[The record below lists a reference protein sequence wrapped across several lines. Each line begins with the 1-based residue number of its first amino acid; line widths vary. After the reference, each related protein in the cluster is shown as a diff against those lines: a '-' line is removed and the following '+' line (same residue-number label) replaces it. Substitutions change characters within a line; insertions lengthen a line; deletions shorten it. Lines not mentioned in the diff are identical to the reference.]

1 MLIKQ
6 SKNSY
11 IRCTNR
17 YGYIVNQLTKHDR
30 VYNDVGANFLSKIK
44 RYPQEIEEIVK
55 SLAEEYEG
63 ISYEELMK
71 DFIDFVVD
79 LEGTKFVIT
88 GNTVEEINEKD
99 ENFTYAI
106 DKPKT
111 LEIDFTQHTDKAI
124 SQNTQDFFR
133 EEVQGHPLIKNLQFE
148 LSSRCNERC
157 IHCYIP
163 NSKKNVGIDMPLNKF
178 KEIIDEYSSMGGI
191 SVALSGGEVFLHK
204 NMIEILRY
212 CRKKDLKITILTN
225 LTILTDE
232 HIKVLKEVDVSFI
245 QTSLYSMKSEIHDS
259 ITTVKGSFYKTKNSI
274 ERLVA
279 NDIPVQISCP
289 TMKANYRDY
298 KDVLLYAQSLKIKA
312 QTDFI
317 IMARA
322 DLDKENL
329 ANRLTLE
336 ETEYLL
342 RDIMKYDPKY
352 RDMSLYLRPR
362 SDEILLNYDNFVNEP
377 LCGVGYDNCC
387 ITANGDVYPCAG
399 WQNYVLGNLYRQS
412 LRDIW
417 ENSEKI
423 KYLRKITQASF
434 PQCLKCEA
442 FQYCSRC
449 LVRNYNESN
458 GDMLNIPKHFCDVAF
473 LNKRIREEY
482 EKTVINQMSNNE

>member
-30 VYNDVGANFLSKIK
+30 VYNKTGADFLSKIN
-44 RYPQEIEEIVK
+44 REPQDIDAIVR
-55 SLAEEYEG
+55 SLVDEYEG
-63 ISYEELMK
+63 VSYEELMDDFQVFVADLERAKFVVIGDTIEDINKK
-71 DFIDFVVD
+71 DESFSYSIEMPKTSKIDFSQD
-79 LEGTKFVIT
+79 T
-88 GNTVEEINEKD
+88 D
-99 ENFTYAI
+99 ENVS
-106 DKPKT
+106 
-111 LEIDFTQHTDKAI
+111 E
-124 SQNTQDFFR
+124 NTQDFFR
-133 EEVQGHPLIKNLQFE
+133 EEVQGHPLVKNLQFE

-163 NSKKNVGIDMPLNKF
+163 NSKKNAGFDMPLEKV
-178 KEIIDEYSSMGGI
+178 KGILDEYSSMGGL
-191 SVALSGGEVFLHK
+191 SVTLSGGEAFLHK
-204 NMIEILRY
+204 DIIEILRY

-232 HIKVLKEVDVSFI
+232 HIKVLKEVDVAFI
-245 QTSLYSMKSEIHDS
+245 QTSLYSMNPEIHDQ
-259 ITTVKGSFYKTKNSI
+259 ITTIKGSFFKTKDSI

-279 NDIPVQISCP
+279 NDVPVQISCP

-322 DLDKENL
+322 DLDKDNL
-329 ANRLTLE
+329 ANRLSLE

-362 SDEILLNYDNFVNEP
+362 SDEITLNYDEFVNEP

-387 ITANGDVYPCAG
+387 VTANGDVYPCAG
-399 WQNYVLGNLYRQS
+399 WQAYVLGNVYHQTLQ
-412 LRDIW
+412 DIW
-417 ENSEKI
+417 ENSERI
-423 KYLRKITQASF
+423 KQLRKIKQSSF

-442 FQYCSRC
+442 FKYCSRC
-449 LVRNYNESN
+449 LVRNFNESN
-458 GDMLNIPKHFCDVAF
+458 GDMFIVPKHFCDVAF

-482 EKTVINQMSNNE
+482 EHTIMDQISCNE

>member
-17 YGYIVNQLTKHDR
+17 YGYIVNQLTKQDS
-30 VYNDVGANFLSKIK
+30 VYDNIGADFLSKIK
-44 RYPQEIEEIVK
+44 RVPQTIESIV
-55 SLAEEYEG
+55 SLLVKEYEE
-63 ISYEELMK
+63 ISYEEL
-71 DFIDFVVD
+71 FNDFVAFVAD
-79 LEGTKFVIT
+79 LENAKFVIT
-88 GNTVEEINEKD
+88 GDTLEEINKKD
-99 ENFTYAI
+99 ESFTYAI
-106 DKPKT
+106 DNPKT
-111 LEIDFTQHTDKAI
+111 IRTDYTQYTDE
-124 SQNTQDFFR
+124 SVSEDTQSFFR
-133 EEVQGHPLIKNLQFE
+133 EEVKGYPQIKNLQFE

-163 NSKKNVGIDMPLNKF
+163 NPKKNTGFDMPLDKV
-178 KEIIDEYSSMGGI
+178 KKILDEYSIMGGI
-191 SVALSGGEVFLHK
+191 SVTLSGGEAFLHK
-204 NMIEILRY
+204 NLVEILRY

-225 LTILTDE
+225 LTILTDK
-232 HIKVLKEVDVSFI
+232 HIRVLKEVDVAFI
-245 QTSLYSMKSEIHDS
+245 QTSLYSMNPDVHDS
-259 ITTVKGSFYKTKNSI
+259 ITTVKGSFYKTKESI
-274 ERLVA
+274 EKLVA

-298 KDVLLYAQSLKIKA
+298 KDVLLYAQSLKVKA

-322 DLDKENL
+322 DLDKDNL

-362 SDEILLNYDNFVNEP
+362 SDEISLNYDVFINEP

-387 ITANGDVYPCAG
+387 VTANGDVYPCAG
-399 WQNYVLGNLYRQS
+399 WQAYVLGNVYHQS

-417 ENSEKI
+417 SNSERI
-423 KYLRKITQASF
+423 KQLRKITQASF

-449 LVRNYNESN
+449 LVRNFNESN
-458 GDMLNIPKHFCDVAF
+458 GDMFNVPKHFCDVAF

-482 EKTVINQMSNNE
+482 EQAIKDQISNKE

>member
-399 WQNYVLGNLYRQS
+399 WQNYVLGNVYRQS

-458 GDMLNIPKHFCDVAF
+458 GDMFNIPKHFCDVAF